1 MADPRASHRYQRITQ
16 ADVAKKAGVSGST
29 VSRVLSG
36 RDAGIPEVT
45 RRRVLEAAKGMNY
58 RRNAIAAGLRL
69 KTTDTIGF
77 ISDVI
82 ATTPHAG
89 AMVQGAQDAAWDH
102 GKLLLLVNTGGDP
115 EVEARAIHAML
126 DRQVDGLIYATMY
139 HQYRD
144 VPSLLEYVPSVL
156 LDVQSPLSQQPS
168 VLPDEYSAAHA
179 ATTYLLSLGHRSI
192 GFVNSNADIPA
203 ARERRAGYLAALLD
217 ADIACGEDLMISD
230 IDEYDG
236 GARCATTL
244 LARPD
249 PPTALYCFNDRM
261 AAGVL
266 RAARRLGVRVPEDL
280 SVVGTDNQELVALMT
295 EPPLTTFQLPHY
307 EMGRRAVE
315 ELIGLVPGAS
325 ARVVAVPLTLVERSS
340 AGRRP

>member
-1 MADPRASHRYQRITQ
+1 M
-16 ADVAKKAGVSGST
+16 
-29 VSRVLSG
+29 
-36 RDAGIPEVT
+36 
-45 RRRVLEAAKGMNY
+45 EAAQGMNY

-89 AMVQGAQDAAWDH
+89 AMVQGAQDAAWEH
-102 GKLLLLVNTGGDP
+102 GKLLLLVNTGGDAGL
-115 EVEARAIHAML
+115 EDRAIHAML

-144 VPSLLEYVPSVL
+144 VPSILEYIPSVL
-156 LDVQSPLSQQPS
+156 LDVRSPASLQPS
-168 VLPDEYSAAHA
+168 VVPDEYAAAHA
-179 ATTYLLSLGHRSI
+179 ATTYLLALGHCAI

-203 ARERRAGYLAALLD
+203 ARERRAGYLAALLEAEVPLGD
-217 ADIACGEDLMISD
+217 DMIITD

-236 GARCATTL
+236 GARCAKVF

-249 PPTALYCFNDRM
+249 APTALYCFNDRM

-266 RAARRLGVRVPEDL
+266 RTAQHLGVRVPEDL

-315 ELIGLVPGAS
+315 ELMALTPSAS
-325 ARVVAVPLTLVERSS
+325 ARNVAVPLTLIERSS
-340 AGRRP
+340 AGKAP

>member
-1 MADPRASHRYQRITQ
+1 MVDASAPRGYHRVTQ
-16 ADVAKKAGVSGST
+16 ADVARRAEVSAAT

-36 RDAGIPEVT
+36 RDAAIPEPT
-45 RRRVLEAAKGMNY
+45 RQRVLAVAQEMNY

-89 AMVQGAQDAAWDH
+89 AMVQGAQDAAWLH
-102 GKLLLLVNTGGDP
+102 GKLLILVNTGGDAD
-115 EVEARAIHAML
+115 VERRALHAML

-139 HQYRD
+139 HQFRE
-144 VPSLLEYVPSVL
+144 VPSLLEHVPSVL
-156 LDVQSPLSQQPS
+156 LDVRSPTSLQTS
-168 VLPDEYSAAHA
+168 VVPDEYGAAHA
-179 ATTYLLSLGHRSI
+179 ATTYLISLGHTAI
-192 GFVNSNADIPA
+192 GFVNSTADIPA
-203 ARERRAGYLAALLD
+203 TRERRAGYVAALLD
-217 ADIACGEDLMISD
+217 AGITPIPGFTVAD

-236 GARCATTL
+236 GMRCADTL
-244 LARPD
+244 LALPE

-261 AAGVL
+261 AAGVM
-266 RAARRLGVRVPEDL
+266 RTARHRGLSVPEDL

-295 EPPLTTFQLPHY
+295 ESPLTTFQLPHY

-315 ELIGLVPGAS
+315 ELLAPVS
-325 ARVVAVPLTLVERSS
+325 AMSSRAVSVPLTLVERSS
-340 AGRRP
+340 ARRRA